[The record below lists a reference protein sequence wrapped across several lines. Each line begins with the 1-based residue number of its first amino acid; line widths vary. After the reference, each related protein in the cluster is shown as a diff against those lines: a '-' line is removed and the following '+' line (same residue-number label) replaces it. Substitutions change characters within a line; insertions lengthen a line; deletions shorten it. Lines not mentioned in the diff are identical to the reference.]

1 MILANRLEHF
11 QDLEDLRDSEAR
23 QAVAGITNILHLA
36 EGTGI
41 VHRSGG
47 DEILMFEFYQI
58 I

>member
-1 MILANRLEHF
+1 
-11 QDLEDLRDSEAR
+11 
-23 QAVAGITNILHLA
+23 LA